1 VGAFLASGTRKI
13 LLFSARHFHIAVG
26 AIGYRRADFFCN
38 QVTLFCVAQRLNQ
51 LTLEELVSVMAK
63 GLRRLALPASAEKA
77 SPLTG
82 LTAHLNFGPLDK
94 EANWVGAMKARQV
107 IDGARTGDH
116 LGRAVPHRGLGW

>member
-1 VGAFLASGTRKI
+1 M
-13 LLFSARHFHIAVG
+13 
-26 AIGYRRADFFCN
+26 
-38 QVTLFCVAQRLNQ
+38 TLFCVAQRLNQ
-51 LTLEELVSVMAK
+51 LTLGELVSVMAK
-63 GLRRLALPASAEKA
+63 GLRRLALPSSAEKA

-116 LGRAVPHRGLGW
+116 LGRAVPHRGLVL

>member
-1 VGAFLASGTRKI
+1 
-13 LLFSARHFHIAVG
+13 
-26 AIGYRRADFFCN
+26 
-38 QVTLFCVAQRLNQ
+38 VTLFCVAQRLNQ

-107 IDGARTGDH
+107 IDGGGPEITSGELFRIEVWD
-116 LGRAVPHRGLGW
+116 GRPEMCPAAKSLIRCCG

>member
-1 VGAFLASGTRKI
+1 
-13 LLFSARHFHIAVG
+13 
-26 AIGYRRADFFCN
+26 
-38 QVTLFCVAQRLNQ
+38 
-51 LTLEELVSVMAK
+51 MAK